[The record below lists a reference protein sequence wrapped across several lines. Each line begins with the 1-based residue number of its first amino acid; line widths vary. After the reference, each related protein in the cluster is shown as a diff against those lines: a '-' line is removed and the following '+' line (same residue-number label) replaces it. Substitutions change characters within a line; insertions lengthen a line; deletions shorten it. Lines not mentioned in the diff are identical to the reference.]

1 LTSPNLL
8 DLQPT
13 MAEAEEKS
21 APLPVS
27 NEAKYVAEFVGTFM
41 LIFAVGNNVLGGSA
55 VWGATSIACT
65 LMVSIYALAD
75 ISGANFNPAVS
86 CALGFAGKMDW
97 NTVSCYVGVQ
107 MMAGFF
113 AAVAYGLLHW
123 KVFDIGPATG
133 YYWYHA
139 AFAEFIY
146 TFMLCFVVLNCA
158 ASKMDGGKNQYY
170 GLAIGF
176 VIVAGGYGAGHISGG
191 CFNPAV
197 AFGIDISSAALGFGW
212 CFVYT
217 IFEIL
222 GAYAAASL
230 FQIIRPEETDPED
243 EPPRK
248 YKIGSRMVS
257 EFIGTYM
264 LVLTVGLNVLGGST
278 APAFSIAA
286 ALMCMIFS
294 LGSVSGAHF
303 NPAVTMAIVAT
314 GRTGSFTSQNGEQYI
329 VLQVAGGVLGAF
341 SYAFLENGK
350 TFPLNPGVGHSWF
363 EACTAETVYTFFL
376 CYVVLCV
383 ATVKEPKCSQ
393 VFGLVIGACVT
404 TGGYAIG
411 ALSGGSLNPAVSIGI
426 STSHILGGGNFW
438 HCLVYS
444 LFEVIGGL
452 LAAGLF
458 RVTHPGEFEVDKAL
472 S

>member
-1 LTSPNLL
+1 
-8 DLQPT
+8 
-13 MAEAEEKS
+13 MAEVEEKIPE
-21 APLPVS
+21 AS
-27 NEAKYVAEFVGTFM
+27 NGAKYVAEFIGTFM

-65 LMVSIYALAD
+65 LMVSIYALGG

-86 CALGFAGKMDW
+86 CALGFAGKMEW
-97 NTVSCYVGVQ
+97 NDVCAYCMVQ
-107 MMAGFF
+107 MMAGLF
-113 AAVAYGLLHW
+113 AGVAYGLLHW
-123 KVFDIGPATG
+123 KVFDIGPASG
-133 YYWYHA
+133 YAWYQA

-146 TFMLCFVVLNCA
+146 TFMLCFVVLNVA
-158 ASKMDGGKNQYY
+158 ASKKDNGAVKNQYY

-212 CFVYT
+212 CVVYT

-222 GAYAAASL
+222 GAWVAAQL

-243 EPPRK
+243 EPPHK
-248 YKIGSRMVS
+248 YKIGSRMVA
-257 EFIGTYM
+257 EFVGTYM
-264 LVLTVGLNVLGGST
+264 LVVTVGLNVLGGST

-303 NPAVTMAIVAT
+303 NPAVTAAIVVSGNRPGCA
-314 GRTGSFTSQNGEQYI
+314 FTSQNGEQYI

-341 SYAFLENGK
+341 SYAFMEGGK
-350 TFPLNPGVGHSWF
+350 TFPLNPGHGHSWF

-376 CYVVLCV
+376 CYIVLCV
-383 ATVKEPKCSQ
+383 ATVKKPPTSQ
-393 VFGLVIGACVT
+393 MFGLVIGACVT

-426 STSHILGGGNFW
+426 SVSHILNGGNFW

-444 LFEVIGGL
+444 LFEVVGGVI
-452 LAAGLF
+452 AALLF
-458 RVTHPGEFEVDKAL
+458 RVTHPGEYVVDKKEEEGDATAAL

>member
-1 LTSPNLL
+1 
-8 DLQPT
+8 
-13 MAEAEEKS
+13 MAE
-21 APLPVS
+21 VS
-27 NEAKYVAEFVGTFM
+27 NGSKYIAEFVGTFM

-65 LMVSIYALAD
+65 LMVAIYALGG

-86 CALGFAGKMDW
+86 FALGFSGKMDW
-97 NTVSCYVGVQ
+97 GTVYAYSLVQ
-107 MMAGFF
+107 MGAGF
-113 AAVAYGLLHW
+113 AAGVSYGLLHW
-123 KVFDIGPATG
+123 KVFDIGPASG
-133 YYWYHA
+133 YEWYHA
-139 AFAEFIY
+139 ACAEFIY
-146 TFMLCFVVLNCA
+146 TFMLCFVVLNVA
-158 ASKMDGGKNQYY
+158 ASKKDGGKNQYY

-197 AFGIDISSAALGFGW
+197 AFGIDLSSAALGFGW
-212 CFVYT
+212 CIVYS

-222 GAYAAASL
+222 GAYAAAFL
-230 FQIIRPEETDPED
+230 FQVIRPEESDPEND
-243 EPPRK
+243 APKK
-248 YKIGSRMVS
+248 YKIGSKMVA

-264 LVLTVGLNVLGGST
+264 LVVTVGLNVLGGST

-286 ALMCMIFS
+286 ALMCMIFA

-303 NPAVTMAIVAT
+303 NPAVTIAIVMS
-314 GRTGSFTSQNGEQYI
+314 GRGCCTSQHGEQYI
-329 VLQVAGGVLGAF
+329 ALQVAGGIAGAF
-341 SYAFLENGK
+341 TYTFMENGK
-350 TFPLNPGVGHSWF
+350 TFPLNPGAGHSWF

-383 ATVKEPKCSQ
+383 ATVKNPPTSHY
-393 VFGLVIGACVT
+393 FGLVIGACVT

-426 STSHILGGGNFW
+426 STSHIIGGGNFW

-444 LFEVIGGL
+444 VFEILGGL
-452 LAAGLF
+452 IAVGLF
-458 RVTHPGEFEVDKAL
+458 HVTHPGEYEEKKDEAAL

>member
-1 LTSPNLL
+1 MTEL
-8 DLQPT
+8 DKPPPQ
-13 MAEAEEKS
+13 
-21 APLPVS
+21 VS
-27 NEAKYVAEFVGTFM
+27 NGAKYVAEFVGTFM

-65 LMVSIYALAD
+65 LMVSIYALGG

-86 CALGFAGKMDW
+86 CALGFAGKMEWSDV
-97 NTVSCYVGVQ
+97 TAYCVTQ

-113 AAVAYGLLHW
+113 AGVAYGLLHW

-133 YYWYHA
+133 YYWYQA

-146 TFMLCFVVLNCA
+146 TFMLCFVVLNVAC
-158 ASKMDGGKNQYY
+158 SKKDGNGKNQYY

-212 CFVYT
+212 CIVYT

-243 EPPRK
+243 EPPNK
-248 YKIGSRMVS
+248 YKVGSRMVS

-264 LVLTVGLNVLGGST
+264 LVVTVGLNVLGGSS

-286 ALMCMIFS
+286 ALMCMIFA

-303 NPAVTMAIVAT
+303 NPAVTAAIVVS
-314 GRTGSFTSQNGEQYI
+314 GNRPGCQFTSQNGEQYI
-329 VLQVAGGVLGAF
+329 VFQIAGGVMGAF
-341 SYAFLENGK
+341 SYTFMEGGK
-350 TFPLNPGVGHSWF
+350 TFPLNPGAGHTWF

-383 ATVKEPKCSQ
+383 ATVKKPPTSQ
-393 VFGLVIGACVT
+393 MFGLVIGACVT

-411 ALSGGSLNPAVSIGI
+411 ALSGGSLNPAVSVGI

-444 LFEVIGGL
+444 LFEIFGGVF
-452 LAAGLF
+452 AALLF
-458 RVTHPGEFEVDKAL
+458 RITHPGEYEVDKPVDKTAEIDTAAL

>member
-1 LTSPNLL
+1 
-8 DLQPT
+8 
-13 MAEAEEKS
+13 MA
-21 APLPVS
+21 VS
-27 NEAKYVAEFVGTFM
+27 NGAKYLAEFVGTFM

-65 LMVSIYALAD
+65 LMVAIYALGG

-86 CALGFAGKMDW
+86 FALGFSGKMDW
-97 NTVSCYVGVQ
+97 GTVFVYSLVQ
-107 MMAGFF
+107 MAAGFT
-113 AAVAYGLLHW
+113 AGVAYCLLHW
-123 KVFDIGPATG
+123 KVFDIGPASG
-133 YYWYHA
+133 YQWYHA
-139 AFAEFIY
+139 AGVEFLY
-146 TFMLCFVVLNCA
+146 TFMLCFVVLNVA

-176 VIVAGGYGAGHISGG
+176 VIVAGGYGGGHISGG

-212 CFVYT
+212 CIVYS

-222 GAYAAASL
+222 GAWVASSL

-243 EPPRK
+243 EAPK
-248 YKIGSRMVS
+248 NGYKIGSKMVA

-264 LVLTVGLNVLGGST
+264 LVVTVGLNVIGGST

-286 ALMCMIFS
+286 ALMCMIFA

-303 NPAVTMAIVAT
+303 NPAVTIAIMMS
-314 GRTGSFTSQNGEQYI
+314 GRGVITSQHGEYYI
-329 VLQVAGGVLGAF
+329 TLQVAGGVLGAF
-341 SYAFLENGK
+341 TYAFLENGK

-363 EACTAETVYTFFL
+363 EACAAETVYTFFL

-383 ATVKEPKCSQ
+383 ATVKNPPTSNY
-393 VFGLVIGACVT
+393 FGLVIGSCVT
-404 TGGYAIG
+404 VGGYAIG

-426 STSHILGGGNFW
+426 STSHLLGGGNFW

-444 LFEVIGGL
+444 IFEILGGL
-452 LAAGLF
+452 IAVGVF
-458 RVTHPGEFEVDKAL
+458 HVTHPGEYEPAKEEAAL

>member
-1 LTSPNLL
+1 MV
-8 DLQPT
+8 Q
-13 MAEAEEKS
+13 
-21 APLPVS
+21 VS
-27 NEAKYVAEFVGTFM
+27 NGSKYVAEFVGTFM

-65 LMVSIYALAD
+65 LMVAIYALGG

-86 CALGFAGKMDW
+86 CALAWTGKMDW
-97 NTVSCYVGVQ
+97 GTASAYCMVQ
-107 MMAGFF
+107 LGAGF
-113 AAVAYGLLHW
+113 AAGVAYGLLHW
-123 KVFDIGPATG
+123 KVFDIGPASG
-133 YYWYHA
+133 YYWYNA

-146 TFMLCFVVLNCA
+146 TFMLCFVVLNVA
-158 ASKMDGGKNQYY
+158 ASKKDGGGQNQYY

-212 CFVYT
+212 CFVYAA
-217 IFEIL
+217 FEL
-222 GAYAAASL
+222 MGAYAASCL
-230 FQIIRPEETDPED
+230 FQIIRPEETDD
-243 EPPRK
+243 ENDAPRN
-248 YKIGSRMVS
+248 YKIGSKMVS

-264 LVLTVGLNVLGGST
+264 LVITVGLNVLGGST

-286 ALMCMIFS
+286 ALMCMIFA

-303 NPAVTMAIVAT
+303 NPAVTVAIVMS
-314 GRTGSFTSQNGEQYI
+314 GREKCTSQHGEQYI
-329 VLQVAGGVLGAF
+329 ALQIFGGVLGAF

-350 TFPLNPGVGHSWF
+350 TFPLNPGAGHSWF

-383 ATVKEPKCSQ
+383 ATVQKAPTPDY
-393 VFGLVIGACVT
+393 FGLVIGACVT

-411 ALSGGSLNPAVSIGI
+411 ALSGGSLNPAVSVGI
-426 STSHILGGGNFW
+426 STSHIINGGNFW

-444 LFEVIGGL
+444 LFEIIGGL
-452 LAAGLF
+452 IAVGLF
-458 RVTHPGEFEVDKAL
+458 HVTHPGEYAPPSKDEAAL

>member
-1 LTSPNLL
+1 
-8 DLQPT
+8 
-13 MAEAEEKS
+13 MAE
-21 APLPVS
+21 VS
-27 NEAKYVAEFVGTFM
+27 NGAKYLAEFVGTFM

-65 LMVSIYALAD
+65 LMVSIYALGG

-86 CALGFAGKMDW
+86 FALGFSGKMEW
-97 NTVSCYVGVQ
+97 GQVYAYSLVQ
-107 MMAGFF
+107 MGAGFC
-113 AAVAYGLLHW
+113 AGVAYGLLHW
-123 KVFDIGPATG
+123 KVFDIGPAAG
-133 YYWYHA
+133 YEWYQA

-146 TFMLCFVVLNCA
+146 TFMLCFVVLNVA
-158 ASKMDGGKNQYY
+158 ASKKDGGKNQYY

-197 AFGIDISSAALGFGW
+197 AFGIDISSAAMGFGW
-212 CFVYT
+212 CIVYS

-222 GAYAAASL
+222 GAWAASSM
-230 FQIIRPEETDPED
+230 FQIIRPEETDPEND
-243 EPPRK
+243 APRN
-248 YKIGSRMVS
+248 YKIGSKMVS
-257 EFIGTYM
+257 EFLGTYI

-286 ALMCMIFS
+286 ALMCMIFA

-303 NPAVTMAIVAT
+303 NPAVTIAIVMS
-314 GRTGSFTSQNGEQYI
+314 GRGVCSSQHGEQYI
-329 VLQVAGGVLGAF
+329 ALQIAGGVLGAF
-341 SYAFLENGK
+341 SYTFLEGGK
-350 TFPLNPGVGHSWF
+350 TFPLDPGPGHSWF
-363 EACTAETVYTFFL
+363 EACAAETIYTFFL
-376 CYVVLCV
+376 CFIVLCV
-383 ATVKEPKCSQ
+383 ATVKDPPTSHY
-393 VFGLVIGACVT
+393 FGLVIGSCVT
-404 TGGYAIG
+404 VGGYAIG

-444 LFEVIGGL
+444 VFEILGGL
-452 LAAGLF
+452 IAVGVF
-458 RVTHPGEFEVDKAL
+458 RVTHPGEYEDKAAL